1 MWGGR
6 GNITVDVCGG
16 EGRGSVTVD
25 VCGEGRGSVTV
36 DVCGEGGETQQLM
49 CVGGG
54 ERKCNS

>member
-1 MWGGR
+1 MWGEGR
-6 GNITVDVCGG
+6 GSVTVDVCG

-49 CVGGG
+49 CVGR
-54 ERKCNS
+54 ERGRDT